1 MGKEYSFH
9 NVLSCTSSIRQKIV
23 RGNVTAVTESNNGS
37 VIGRSVV
44 GGIIAGLITIIFYT
58 RRYKVKTLKILD
70 IMAPALII
78 SQAIGR
84 WGNFFNSEAYGSIV
98 EYNTLINMK
107 IIPQFVVDNMYING
121 AYRLPMFYFESL
133 ACILGFIIIL
143 FLRRRKYIKNG
154 QVFSFYL
161 IWYGITRFI
170 IEIFRSDSLMFI
182 NIKVAQII
190 SVIMVLAGLIILIKQ
205 KRKPMLDELYNR
217 SSEDIQF

>member
-1 MGKEYSFH
+1 
-9 NVLSCTSSIRQKIV
+9 
-23 RGNVTAVTESNNGS
+23 
-37 VIGRSVV
+37 
-44 GGIIAGLITIIFYT
+44 
-58 RRYKVKTLKILD
+58 
-70 IMAPALII
+70 MAPALII

-98 EYNTLINMK
+98 DYNTLINMK

-170 IEIFRSDSLMFI
+170 IEIFRSDSLMFM

-217 SSEDIQF
+217 SSEEIQF